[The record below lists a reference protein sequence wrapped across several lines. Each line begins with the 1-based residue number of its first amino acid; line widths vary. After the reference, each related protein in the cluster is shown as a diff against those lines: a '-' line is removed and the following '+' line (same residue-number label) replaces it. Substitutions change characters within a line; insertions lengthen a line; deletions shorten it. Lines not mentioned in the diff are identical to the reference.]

1 MKLEVTGKLY
11 FSSESMCF
19 QGTQKKL
26 EKKLKEGYHQRRGSN
41 GSYILVKPAEAK
53 IIAKTDDGK
62 DIVLD
67 ASEEIRRIYN
77 VGRISEKRLD
87 MLVESIQ
94 SGKKEAFYTE
104 EGGLRVEP
112 RKKS

>member
-11 FSSESMCF
+11 FPSESMCF

-26 EKKLKEGYHQRRGSN
+26 EKKLKEGYFHRSGSN

-53 IIAKTDDGK
+53 ILAKANGK
-62 DIVLD
+62 NMVLD
-67 ASEEIRRIYN
+67 ARNEIKRIYN
-77 VGRISEKRLD
+77 VGRVTEKRLN

-94 SGKKEAFYTE
+94 SGRKEAFYTE
-104 EGGLRVEP
+104 KDGLRVEP
-112 RKKS
+112 KAK